1 MPTPTVL
8 FWGIILGSIGMGYF
22 VYGKKQGAFLPLL
35 CGLGLMV
42 LPYVISKLVML
53 LPASLALVALPFVIR
68 R

>member
-1 MPTPTVL
+1 MPTPSVL

-42 LPYVISKLVML
+42 LPYVFTNLSLLLVV
-53 LPASLALVALPFVIR
+53 SLVLVVLPFILR
-68 R
+68 